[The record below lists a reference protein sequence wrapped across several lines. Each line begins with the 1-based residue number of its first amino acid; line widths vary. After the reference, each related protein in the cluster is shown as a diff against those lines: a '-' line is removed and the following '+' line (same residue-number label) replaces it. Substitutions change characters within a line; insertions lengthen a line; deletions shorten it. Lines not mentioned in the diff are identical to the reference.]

1 MVYPAIAK
9 RTRVQSFRHLDAKKI
24 IATAQQLE
32 RRIIE
37 RFPDSGIAKI
47 ATELV
52 EIANECVV
60 RAGWIAK
67 PNRWLRTGVG
77 ILLMATLAV
86 AVSVAYSLAQ
96 GMKFADNIADA
107 LQGLE
112 SGINEIIFLSIAVYF
127 LFSVELRVKRSRALR
142 ALHEL
147 RSMAHIIDMHQL
159 TKDPE
164 RLFKS
169 SENTRSSPERAMKP
183 VELSRYL
190 DYCSEMLAIVSKIAA
205 IYAERFRD
213 SVALSAVDEVENLVS
228 GLSRKIWQKIMIVV
242 AYQQSPEIKLE
253 KKRKRKK
260 KKT

>member
-1 MVYPAIAK
+1 MAK
-9 RTRVQSFRHLDAKKI
+9 HAQIQSFRHLDAKKI
-24 IATAQQLE
+24 IATGQQLE

-52 EIANECVV
+52 AIANECVV

-67 PNRWLRTGVG
+67 PNLWLRTGAG
-77 ILLMATLAV
+77 ILLLATITV
-86 AVSVAYSLAQ
+86 VGGMAYSLVQ
-96 GMKFADNIADA
+96 GMKFADNIADV

-112 SGINEIIFLSIAVYF
+112 SGINEIIFLSVAVYF

-142 ALHEL
+142 AIHEL

-169 SENTRSSPERAMKP
+169 SENTRSSPERTMQP

-205 IYAERFRD
+205 IYAERFKD

-228 GLSRKIWQKIMIVV
+228 GLSRKIWQKIMIIV
-242 AYQQSPEIKLE
+242 AYQQASEIGPEK
-253 KKRKRKK
+253 KRKK
-260 KKT
+260 KKPKP